1 MKPFKSFLAPKLE
14 EYLVYRMNLG
24 CTKGL
29 LRFAL
34 FEFDQYLKEKMKE
47 ECVLQPSIFL
57 ELRKDLKH
65 NPKTIN
71 LILSALRGFFQF
83 LVRQDRYEHNPLKD
97 IPPLPTRFFIP
108 FVFSPQQIESLLAAI
123 CKRIRKNPKYFIIDL
138 AVYQA
143 ILLLARCGMRI
154 SEPLR
159 LLRNHYRREEGTL
172 YIEKT

>member
-1 MKPFKSFLAPKLE
+1 MKPFESFMAPKLE
-14 EYLVYRMNLG
+14 EYLVYRKNLG
-24 CTKGL
+24 RAKGW
-29 LRFAL
+29 LRYAL

-123 CKRIRKNPKYFIIDL
+123 CKRIRKNPKYFLIDL